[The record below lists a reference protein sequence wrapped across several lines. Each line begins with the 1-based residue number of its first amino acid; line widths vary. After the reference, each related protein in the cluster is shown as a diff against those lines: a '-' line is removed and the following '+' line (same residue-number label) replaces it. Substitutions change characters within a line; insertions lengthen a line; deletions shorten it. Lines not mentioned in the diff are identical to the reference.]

1 VNTAQS
7 CYSKDVRNPA
17 DTFSKGGTLLS
28 PEEVLELR
36 KAQQLELLAEVCS
49 LYYEQEMTQ
58 AEIAEKFF
66 ISRSRVSRL
75 LTMAREEGV
84 ISFNIRHFG
93 ERCFEFEQMF
103 KRKYQLDDIFILNS
117 DGHDEAQMRTL
128 MGEMAAA
135 YIHKHLKPRQTIGIS
150 WGKSIEQIVSALKPA
165 PYLNLEV
172 VQVIGGILVQ
182 NPVINIPRLL
192 GTMVEKFGATGI
204 ALNAPLLLDS
214 PEACRL
220 MKLQPSIAFAL
231 DKARKADMILTG
243 IGGVNKDTLS
253 YLWSGIDTDR
263 EFQPLRERGAVGFI
277 CAQAFDIHG
286 KTCCPEFNQ
295 RVVSLTLDELK
306 HSKKV
311 VSISGGVRKGS
322 AVLGALRT
330 GIINVLVTDLACVRE
345 IIRLE
350 RQETTIKK

>member
-1 VNTAQS
+1 MNTAQS
-7 CYSKDVRNPA
+7 CYAICVVNPA
-17 DTFSKGGTLLS
+17 DIFLKGGTLLT

-84 ISFNIRHFG
+84 ISFNIKHFG

-128 MGEMAAA
+128 MGEMAAN
-135 YIHKHLKPRQTIGIS
+135 YINKQLKPRQTVGIS
-150 WGKSIEQIVSALKPA
+150 WGKSMEQTIAALKPA

-192 GTMVEKFGATGI
+192 GTMVEKFGATGV

-220 MKLQPSIAFAL
+220 IKQQPAIAFAL
-231 DKARKADMILTG
+231 DKARKADLILTG
-243 IGGVNKDTLS
+243 VGGVNKDTLS

-263 EFQPLRERGAVGFI
+263 EFQPLREHGAVGFI

-286 KTCCPEFNQ
+286 KPCCPEFNQ
-295 RVVSLTLDELK
+295 RVVSLTLEELK
-306 HSKKV
+306 RSKKV
-311 VSISGGVRKGS
+311 VSISGGARKG
-322 AVLGALRT
+322 AAILGALRT
-330 GIINVLVTDLACVRE
+330 GIINVLVTDLACARE

-350 RQETTIKK
+350 KQEADERK

>member
-1 VNTAQS
+1 
-7 CYSKDVRNPA
+7 
-17 DTFSKGGTLLS
+17 LLS

-84 ISFNIRHFG
+84 ISFNIKHFG

-128 MGEMAAA
+128 MGEMAAS
-135 YIHKHLKPRQTIGIS
+135 YIHKHLKPRQTVGIS
-150 WGKSIEQIVSALKPA
+150 WGKSIEQTVAALKPA

-192 GTMVEKFGATGI
+192 GTMVEKFGATGV

-231 DKARKADMILTG
+231 DKARKADIILTG

-311 VSISGGVRKGS
+311 VSISGGVRKGA

-350 RQETTIKK
+350 KQETANKK

>member
-1 VNTAQS
+1 
-7 CYSKDVRNPA
+7 
-17 DTFSKGGTLLS
+17 LLS
-28 PEEVLELR
+28 SEEVLELR
-36 KAQQLELLAEVCS
+36 KAQRLEMLAEVCS

-58 AEIAEKFF
+58 SEIADKFF

-75 LTMAREEGV
+75 LTMAREQGV

-103 KRKYQLDDIFILNS
+103 RRKFQLDEIFILNS
-117 DGHDEAQMRTL
+117 TGHDEAQMRTL
-128 MGEMAAA
+128 MGEMAAT
-135 YIHKHLKPRQTIGIS
+135 YIHKQLKPRQIVGIS
-150 WGKSIEQIVSALKPA
+150 WGKSIEQTIAALKPA

-192 GTMVEKFGATGI
+192 GTMVEKYGATGI

-214 PEACRL
+214 PEACQL
-220 MKLQPSIAFAL
+220 IKQQPAIAYAL
-231 DKARKADMILTG
+231 DKARKADLIMTG
-243 IGGVNKDTLS
+243 VGGVNKDTLS
-253 YLWSGIDTDR
+253 YLWSGIDTER
-263 EFQPLRERGAVGFI
+263 EFEPLRERGAVGFM

-286 KTCCPEFNQ
+286 KPCFPEFNQ
-295 RVVSLTLDELK
+295 RVVSLTLEELRQAK
-306 HSKKV
+306 NV
-311 VSISGGVRKGS
+311 VLVSGGAGKG
-322 AVLGALRT
+322 AAMLGALRT

-350 RQETTIKK
+350 KLEEGTKK

>member
-1 VNTAQS
+1 M
-7 CYSKDVRNPA
+7 
-17 DTFSKGGTLLS
+17 LS
-28 PEEVLELR
+28 SEEVLELR
-36 KAQQLELLAEVCS
+36 KAQRLEMLAEVCS

-58 AEIAEKFF
+58 SEIADKFF

-75 LTMAREEGV
+75 LTMAREQGV

-103 KRKYQLDDIFILNS
+103 RRKFQLDEIFILNS
-117 DGHDEAQMRTL
+117 TGHDEAQMRTL
-128 MGEMAAA
+128 MGEMAAT
-135 YIHKHLKPRQTIGIS
+135 YIHKQLKPRQIVGIS
-150 WGKSIEQIVSALKPA
+150 WGKSIEQTIAALKPA

-192 GTMVEKFGATGI
+192 GTMVEKYGATGI

-214 PEACRL
+214 PEACQL
-220 MKLQPSIAFAL
+220 IKQQPAIAYAL
-231 DKARKADMILTG
+231 DKARKADLIMTG
-243 IGGVNKDTLS
+243 VGGVNKDTLS
-253 YLWSGIDTDR
+253 YLWSGIDTER
-263 EFQPLRERGAVGFI
+263 EFEPLRERGAVGFM

-286 KTCCPEFNQ
+286 KPCFPEFNQ
-295 RVVSLTLDELK
+295 RVVSLTLEELRQAK
-306 HSKKV
+306 NV
-311 VSISGGVRKGS
+311 VLVSGGAGKG
-322 AVLGALRT
+322 AAMLGALRT

-350 RQETTIKK
+350 KLEEGTKK

>member
-1 VNTAQS
+1 M
-7 CYSKDVRNPA
+7 
-17 DTFSKGGTLLS
+17 LS
-28 PEEVLELR
+28 PEEVIELR
-36 KAQQLELLAEVCS
+36 KSQQLELLAEVCS

-58 AEIAEKFF
+58 AEIADKLF

-75 LTMAREEGV
+75 ITTAREEGV
-84 ISFNIRHFG
+84 VSFNIRHFG
-93 ERCFEFEQMF
+93 ERCYEFEQMF
-103 KRKYQLDDIFILNS
+103 KRKYHLDDIFVLNS
-117 DGHDEAQMRTL
+117 DGHDESQMRVI
-128 MGEMAAA
+128 MGERAAD
-135 YIHKHLKPRQTIGIS
+135 YINRLLKPRQTVGIS
-150 WGKSIEQIVSALKPA
+150 WGKSIEQMVSALKPA

-172 VQVIGGILVQ
+172 VQVIGGALMQ
-182 NPVINIPRLL
+182 NPIINIPRLL
-192 GTMVEKFGATGI
+192 GAMVEKFGATGFP
-204 ALNAPLLLDS
+204 LNAPLLLDS

-220 MKLQPSIAFAL
+220 IKQQPAIAFAL
-231 DKARKADMILTG
+231 DKARKADLILTG

-263 EFQPLRERGAVGFI
+263 EFKPLSEHGAVGFL

-286 KTCCPEFNQ
+286 TACYPEFNQ
-295 RVVSLTLDELK
+295 RIVSLTLDELK

-311 VSISGGVRKGS
+311 ISISGGVRKGA

-350 RQETTIKK
+350 KQEADEKK

>member
-1 VNTAQS
+1 
-7 CYSKDVRNPA
+7 
-17 DTFSKGGTLLS
+17 LLS
-28 PEEVLELR
+28 SEEVLELR
-36 KAQQLELLAEVCS
+36 KAQHLEMLAEISS
-49 LYYEQEMTQ
+49 LYYEHEMTQ

-75 LTMAREEGV
+75 LTMAREQGV
-84 ISFNIRHFG
+84 VSFNIRHFG

-103 KRKYQLDDIFILNS
+103 KRKFQLSEVFIINS
-117 DGHDEAQMRTL
+117 TGHDEAQMRTL
-128 MGEMAAA
+128 MGETAAN
-135 YIHKHLKPRQTIGIS
+135 YINKQLKPRQTVGIS
-150 WGKSIEQIVSALKPA
+150 WGKAMEQTIAALKPA

-204 ALNAPLLLDS
+204 ALNAPLLMDN
-214 PEACRL
+214 PEACNL
-220 MKLQPSIAFAL
+220 MKQQPAIAFAL
-231 DKARKADMILTG
+231 DKARKADLILTG

-286 KTCCPEFNQ
+286 KPCFPEFNQ
-295 RVVSLTLDELK
+295 RVVGLTLEELRQ
-306 HSKKV
+306 SKKV
-311 VSISGGVRKGS
+311 ISISGGERKGA

-330 GIINVLVTDLACVRE
+330 GVINVLVTDHACVRE

-350 RQETTIKK
+350 RQEAGVQK

>member
-1 VNTAQS
+1 MYIAQN
-7 CYSKDVRNPA
+7 CYIISVRNPA
-17 DTFSKGGTLLS
+17 DYFLKGGTLLS
-28 PEEVLELR
+28 AEEVLELR

-58 AEIAEKFF
+58 AEIAEKFY

-103 KRKYQLDDIFILNS
+103 KRKFQLEEIFILNS
-117 DGHDEAQMRTL
+117 DGHDEAQMRML
-128 MGEMAAA
+128 MGETAAA
-135 YIHKHLKPRQTIGIS
+135 YINKLLKPRQTVGIS
-150 WGKSIEQIVSALKPA
+150 WGKSMEQTIAALKPA

-192 GTMVEKFGATGI
+192 GTMVEKFGATGV

-214 PEACRL
+214 PEACRVI
-220 MKLQPSIAFAL
+220 KQQPTIAFAL
-231 DKARKADMILTG
+231 DKARKADLILTG
-243 IGGVNKDTLS
+243 VGGVNKDTIS

-263 EFQPLRERGAVGFI
+263 EFEPLRERGAVGFM
-277 CAQAFDIHG
+277 CAQAFDVNG
-286 KTCCPEFNQ
+286 KSCFPEFNQ
-295 RVVSLTLDELK
+295 RVVSLTLEELRLA
-306 HSKKV
+306 KKV
-311 VSISGGVRKGS
+311 VSVSGGAGKG
-322 AVLGALRT
+322 AAMLGALRS

-350 RQETTIKK
+350 KQEAGGQK

>member
-1 VNTAQS
+1 MNTAQS

-84 ISFNIRHFG
+84 ISFNIKHFG

-128 MGEMAAA
+128 MGEMAAS
-135 YIHKHLKPRQTIGIS
+135 YIHKHLKPRQTVGIS
-150 WGKSIEQIVSALKPA
+150 WGKSIEQTVAALKPA

-192 GTMVEKFGATGI
+192 GTMVEKFGATGV

-231 DKARKADMILTG
+231 DKARKADIILTG

-311 VSISGGVRKGS
+311 VSISGGVRKGA

-350 RQETTIKK
+350 KQETANKK

>member
-1 VNTAQS
+1 M
-7 CYSKDVRNPA
+7 
-17 DTFSKGGTLLS
+17 LS

-75 LTMAREEGV
+75 LTMAREQGV

-103 KRKYQLDDIFILNS
+103 KRKFQLQDIFILNS
-117 DGHDEAQMRTL
+117 NGHDEVQMRML
-128 MGEMAAA
+128 MGQTAAA
-135 YIHKHLKPRQTIGIS
+135 YIHKQLKPRQTVGIS
-150 WGKSIEQIVSALKPA
+150 WGKSIEQTIAALKPA

-204 ALNAPLLLDS
+204 SLNAPLLMDN

-220 MKLQPSIAFAL
+220 IKQQPAIAFAL
-231 DKARKADMILTG
+231 EKARKSDIVLTG
-243 IGGVNKDTLS
+243 VGGVNKDTIS

-263 EFQPLRERGAVGFI
+263 EFQPLREHGAVGFI

-286 KTCCPEFNQ
+286 KPCYPEFNQ
-295 RVVSLTLDELK
+295 RVVGLTLEELR
-306 HSKKV
+306 HLKKV
-311 VSISGGVRKGS
+311 VTISGGAQKG
-322 AVLGALRT
+322 AAILGALRT
-330 GIINVLVTDLACVRE
+330 GVINVLVTDLACVRE

-350 RQETTIKK
+350 KQEDGGQK

>member
-1 VNTAQS
+1 M
-7 CYSKDVRNPA
+7 
-17 DTFSKGGTLLS
+17 LS
-28 PEEVLELR
+28 PDEVLELR

-84 ISFNIRHFG
+84 ISFNIKHFG

-117 DGHDEAQMRTL
+117 DGHDEPQMRTL
-128 MGEMAAA
+128 MGEMAAS
-135 YIHKHLKPRQTIGIS
+135 YIHKHLKPRQTVGIS
-150 WGKSIEQIVSALKPA
+150 WGKSIEQTVAALKPA

-192 GTMVEKFGATGI
+192 GTMVEKFGATGV

-231 DKARKADMILTG
+231 DKARKADIILTG

-311 VSISGGVRKGS
+311 VSISGGVRKGA

-330 GIINVLVTDLACVRE
+330 GIINVLVTDLASVRE

-350 RQETTIKK
+350 KQETANKK

>member
-1 VNTAQS
+1 M
-7 CYSKDVRNPA
+7 
-17 DTFSKGGTLLS
+17 LS

-36 KAQQLELLAEVCS
+36 KAQRLEMLAEVCS

-75 LTMAREEGV
+75 LTMAREQGI

-103 KRKYQLDDIFILNS
+103 KRKYHLEEIFILNS
-117 DGHDEAQMRTL
+117 DGHDETQMLTL
-128 MGEMAAA
+128 MGQMAAT
-135 YIHKHLKPRQTIGIS
+135 YINKQLKPRQTVGIS
-150 WGKSIEQIVSALKPA
+150 WGKSIAQTIAALKPA

-182 NPVINIPRLL
+182 NPVINIPRIL
-192 GTMVEKFGATGI
+192 GTMVEKYGATGI
-204 ALNAPLLLDS
+204 ALNAPLLMDS
-214 PEACRL
+214 PEACQL
-220 MKLQPSIAFAL
+220 IKQQPAIAFAL
-231 DKARKADMILTG
+231 DKARKADLIMTG
-243 IGGVNKDTLS
+243 VGGVNKDTLS

-263 EFQPLRERGAVGFI
+263 EFEPLRERGAVGFM
-277 CAQAFDIHG
+277 CSQAFDIQG
-286 KTCCPEFNQ
+286 KSCFPEFNQ
-295 RVVSLTLDELK
+295 RVVGLTLEELRQA
-306 HSKKV
+306 KKV
-311 VSISGGVRKGS
+311 VSVSGGVRKG
-322 AVLGALRT
+322 AAMLGALRT

-350 RQETTIKK
+350 KQETNENK